1 MLALHAGAQESPKAP
16 SSRLDETAAKRLQR
30 LKEQAD
36 RSPGNKSYLYDYIQA
51 LEEAGLD
58 TDVLAMRARLD
69 PASTPSTVLARIGRA
84 ANNQKQFPVAV
95 DYFEEALKKAPDSVD
110 IIAGLSYAL
119 VDNNRAPDAQRLL
132 EGKSGLLRNHVPL
145 LDAYAESLRAQREDA
160 HALLAYQRILELD
173 PNNREAKRN
182 EILTVGKLGAPHRAI
197 ELAEL
202 SPGLLGEE
210 ELASLRGDRSVV
222 VARWGAATDRNGPNR
237 FAGIDAALAENGKL
251 LGKAS
256 GSGRRRLQFDRVVL
270 LRDRYRMKEA
280 VSLYEEMVAAYS
292 DPPAYVKVAAADAY
306 LYLEKPERAR
316 DLYKAAV
323 AQGDNSTG
331 TEVGLFYAYNEA
343 EQHKQALDQI
353 DRLVAQTPR
362 QSRAYSPLTVA
373 DNPDYASS
381 TATAGAA
388 RGYQDYNADAQKRLE
403 EFRDVAP

>member
-132 EGKSGLLRNHVPL
+132 EGKPGLLRNHVPL

-182 EILTVGKLGAPHRAI
+182 EILTVGKLGAPNRAI

-210 ELASLRGDRSVV
+210 ELASLRGGSFRRRGTLGNCDGSQRPESIRRHRCRACRERETSGQGLGQRAPSPAIRSRRV
-222 VARWGAATDRNGPNR
+222 VARPLSHEGSRL
-237 FAGIDAALAENGKL
+237 AL
-251 LGKAS
+251 
-256 GSGRRRLQFDRVVL
+256 
-270 LRDRYRMKEA
+270 
-280 VSLYEEMVAAYS
+280 
-292 DPPAYVKVAAADAY
+292 
-306 LYLEKPERAR
+306 
-316 DLYKAAV
+316 
-323 AQGDNSTG
+323 
-331 TEVGLFYAYNEA
+331 
-343 EQHKQALDQI
+343 
-353 DRLVAQTPR
+353 
-362 QSRAYSPLTVA
+362 
-373 DNPDYASS
+373 
-381 TATAGAA
+381 
-388 RGYQDYNADAQKRLE
+388 
-403 EFRDVAP
+403 